1 MVSITSQNTLCR
13 CRSLS
18 TSPSIQLL
26 KSNPKPHF
34 NEKQIILSYKQTRH
48 RQYVDPVELQRRHGH
63 RKLGLEYVDLY
74 LVHWPVRLKKGEMV
88 FPFNNEDLLPFD
100 MRGTWEAMEECCRL
114 GLAKSIGVSNFACK
128 KLSQLL
134 DHATRD
140 PAVNQ
145 EDANSNLRA
154 SRIFSALSKK
164 KFVLLLDDI
173 WDRVDFESV
182 GIPFPNSENKSKV
195 IFTTRSEA
203 LCGHMVGDEVFNSH
217 PEIPKLAELVAKE
230 CAGLPLALITIG
242 RTMASKKTTHE
253 YLKRAIIVLRKSA
266 SEFSGM
272 GDEVLPLLKFS
283 YDNLPN
289 DTIQSCFL
297 YCSLYPEDFDI
308 NKEELIEHWVGEGFI
323 TEFDDMNQARYQGH
337 DIIETLKLAC
347 MLERGNNTDSEVKMH
362 DVIRDLALWI
372 ACECGRKKDMFFV
385 QAGVYHK
392 VIMYMFSA

>member
-1 MVSITSQNTLCR
+1 MFFCKDH
-13 CRSLS
+13 CF
-18 TSPSIQLL
+18 
-26 KSNPKPHF
+26 K
-34 NEKQIILSYKQTRH
+34 
-48 RQYVDPVELQRRHGH
+48 DPVNVVLDGMAFTINTVHGLH
-63 RKLGLEYVDLY
+63 CRGNGIHYFPKYIMPVKLGLEYVDLY

-88 FPFNNEDLLPFD
+88 FPFNSEDLLPFD
-100 MRGTWEAMEECCRL
+100 MRGTWEAMEECYRL
-114 GLAKSIGVSNFACK
+114 GLAKSIGVSNFSCK

-134 DHATRD
+134 DHATIP

-145 EDANSNLRA
+145 VEMNLAWQQRKLIDFCKEKGIHEDANSNLRA

-203 LCGHMVGDEVFNSH
+203 LCGRMVGDEVFNSH
-217 PEIPKLAELVAKE
+217 PEIPKLADVVAKE

-253 YLKRAIIVLRKSA
+253 WNRAIIVLRKSA

-297 YCSLYPEDFDI
+297 YCSLHPEDFDI

-323 TEFDDMNQARYQGH
+323 TEFDDMNQAR
-337 DIIETLKLAC
+337 DTISLKL
-347 MLERGNNTDSEVKMH
+347 
-362 DVIRDLALWI
+362 
-372 ACECGRKKDMFFV
+372 
-385 QAGVYHK
+385 
-392 VIMYMFSA
+392 